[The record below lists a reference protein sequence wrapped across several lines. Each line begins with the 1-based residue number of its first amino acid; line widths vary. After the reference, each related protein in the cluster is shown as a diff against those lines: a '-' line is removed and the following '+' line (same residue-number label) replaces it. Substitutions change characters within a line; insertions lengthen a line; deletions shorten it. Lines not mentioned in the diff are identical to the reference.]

1 MTEIMLGSV
10 LFVTLIVG
18 LAFIVMAARAI
29 LLPQTAISVGVNGKR
44 DIAAVTG
51 QKLLNVLTDSGINL
65 PSTCGGKGTCGLC
78 RVKIT
83 KGADKPLST
92 EVAGLKAR
100 EIAAG
105 MRLACQV
112 VLRDDMAVQIPDE
125 LLFVASLDC
134 TVRTNRM
141 IAPFV
146 RELVLELPP
155 DAGFEFHA
163 GAFVQVRVPPHRTA
177 YADFAIDPD
186 YAGAWRDPALRA
198 LVAVQRTTVTRAYS
212 IANRPVDAGT
222 VVLDVRLALP
232 PPGTNAPPGL
242 VSSYLFALSPGD
254 RLQITGPYGE
264 FRARE
269 SDREMVFIG
278 GGVGMAPLRAIIHD
292 QLERFGTARKIS
304 FWYGARSR
312 ADLFYEDEF
321 EDLAR
326 RYPNF
331 RWAVALSGARPEDG
345 WQGYSGFIH
354 DAVFENYLKDH
365 PAPEDCEYY
374 LCGPPLMIKA
384 VYGMLARLGVDPDDI
399 LYDDFGG

>member
-1 MTEIMLGSV
+1 MTEIALGSA
-10 LFVTLIVG
+10 LFVALIVG
-18 LAFIVMAARAI
+18 LAFVVMGARTI

-51 QKLLNVLTDSGINL
+51 QKLLNVLTDNGINL
-65 PSTCGGKGTCGLC
+65 PSACGGKGTCGLC

-83 KGADKPLST
+83 TGADTPFST
-92 EVAGLKAR
+92 EVTNLKTH

-112 VLRDDMAVQIPDE
+112 VLRQNMTIQIPDE
-125 LLFVASLDC
+125 FLFVANLDC
-134 TVRTNRM
+134 TVRANRM

-155 DAGFEFHA
+155 DTGFEFHA

-198 LVAVQRTTVTRAYS
+198 LVAVQHGTVTRAYS

-232 PPGTNAPPGL
+232 PPGTNVPPGL
-242 VSSYLFALSPGD
+242 VSSYLFALAPGD
-254 RLQITGPYGE
+254 RLQITGPFGE
-264 FRARE
+264 FRARDT
-269 SDREMVFIG
+269 DREMVFIG

-292 QLERFGTARKIS
+292 QLARLGTTRKIS
-304 FWYGARSR
+304 FWYGARGR

-326 RYPNF
+326 RHPNF

-345 WQGYSGFIH
+345 WHGYTGFIH

-365 PAPEDCEYY
+365 PAPEYCEYY

-384 VYGMLARLGVDPDDI
+384 VYAMLSRLGVDPENI
-399 LYDDFGG
+399 LFDDFGG